1 VKAFSVNIIGLSY
14 KAHEFEYEFGSAF
27 FEKYGNDLVSD
38 GTFSA
43 NVVLDKHETF
53 IDAAFKIKGE
63 AKLICDRS
71 LEPFDFPIDIKTRIM
86 FKYGEEEAEL
96 SDEIIIISRD
106 RVSLEL
112 GQYMYEFISLSIPIK
127 KIHPKFRQPDDDDY
141 EGEGKLIYTSE
152 TESSEEEKEVD
163 PRWEIL
169 KKLKN

>member
-1 VKAFSVNIIGLSY
+1 MLFRS
-14 KAHEFEYEFGSAF
+14 H
-27 FEKYGNDLVSD
+27 
-38 GTFSA
+38 FSA

-53 IDAAFKIKGE
+53 IEAEFKIKGE

-71 LEPFDFPIDIKTRIM
+71 LEPFDFPIDIDSHIM

-112 GQYMYEFISLSIPIK
+112 GQYIYEFISLSIPIK
-127 KIHPKFRQPDDDDY
+127 KVHPKFQDIEDDDEDS
-141 EGEGKLIYTSE
+141 EGRLIYTSE
-152 TESSEEEKEVD
+152 TESSVEEKEID